1 MGKGGGGGQQVNT
14 QVTEPPAY
22 AKPFLEFGLSQAKDL
37 FESDAPQFFPQ
48 ATTVGFSPETDI
60 ALDLQRAR
68 ALDPIRK
75 SRKIWIRSKST
86 STRISFSA
94 CCFKSATKCFGIYT
108 IDAEP

>member
-48 ATTVGFSPETDI
+48 ATTVGFSPETEI

-68 ALDPIRK
+68 ALDPK
-75 SRKIWIRSKST
+75 V
-86 STRISFSA
+86 
-94 CCFKSATKCFGIYT
+94 
-108 IDAEP
+108 